1 MVQRNLHTSA
11 MLRACRQVPNWHKW
25 GGRPDPYAIKWLTA
39 GSANFYYT
47 KTGTTTHNID
57 TAITM
62 WVRIT
67 DTIPLAGIRGV
78 FAVAGP
84 STDYISVQVEGTATG
99 NALKVYVL
107 GTPLQTT
114 VVNSNWFNLTIN
126 FLAGIT
132 EVAVNG
138 TLVVASPV
146 QFQGAISG
154 YTLGKTNITGTA
166 TYLDKAIVDEIAFF
180 SAPQDPLIIYNNG
193 VPLEYGMN
201 YLNLI
206 SSHEC
211 EKPTGVIR
219 ATAIPARYYQVG
231 ATPSA
236 FNWQGLGGNLGG
248 VVELTTE
255 TLRSLDT
262 NPLTQMADKYSKYGK
277 GIANIDWDNRT
288 PIGAGNNLED
298 KANGLMPY
306 PAGGGYNTKGMTNP
320 LVGQQ
325 EEPEMTPKVSKA
337 ITLGSNGDSTAYPA
351 TGGTN
356 SLSGKTDART
366 VRLFAPLFVKKP

>member
-1 MVQRNLHTSA
+1 M
-11 MLRACRQVPNWHKW
+11 PNWHKW
-25 GGRPDPYAIKWLTA
+25 GGRSDPYAIKWKTL

-47 KTGTTTHNID
+47 KTDTLVHNID

-62 WVRIT
+62 WLRIT
-67 DTIPLAGIRGV
+67 DTIPVAGIRGV
-78 FAVAGP
+78 FAIAGP
-84 STDYISVQVEGTATG
+84 TVDYISVQVEGTATG
-99 NALKVYVL
+99 NTLKVYVL
-107 GTPLQTT
+107 GTPLQAT
-114 VVNSNWFNLTIN
+114 VVNSDWVNLTMN
-126 FLAGIT
+126 FLSGAT
-132 EVAVNG
+132 EVNINGSLIVN
-138 TLVVASPV
+138 SPV
-146 QFQGAISG
+146 QFQGNMNGYSLGRTNISG
-154 YTLGKTNITGTA
+154 TP

-206 SSHEC
+206 SSHEV
-211 EKPTGVIR
+211 EKSLGTIQ
-219 ATAIPARYYQVG
+219 AQTIDARYYQIG
-231 ATPSA
+231 TTPSE
-236 FNWQGLGGNLGG
+236 FDWQGLGGNLGG

-255 TLRSLDT
+255 TLRSSDS

-288 PIGAGNNLED
+288 PIGTGNSLED

-306 PAGGGYNTKGMTNP
+306 PAGGGYNTKGATNP